1 MLLLSLEKFIYT
13 MENSEKI
20 KINWLSN
27 MLTENPV
34 SWVFFPVLGY
44 AMVLRLTTT
53 ESFCSCNK
61 SFQNMLFSFS

>member
-53 ESFCSCNK
+53 EMVRIYNK

>member
-27 MLTENPV
+27 MLTKNPV

-53 ESFCSCNK
+53 EMVRIYNK

>member
-1 MLLLSLEKFIYT
+1 MLLLSLEKFTYT

-53 ESFCSCNK
+53 EMVRIYNK